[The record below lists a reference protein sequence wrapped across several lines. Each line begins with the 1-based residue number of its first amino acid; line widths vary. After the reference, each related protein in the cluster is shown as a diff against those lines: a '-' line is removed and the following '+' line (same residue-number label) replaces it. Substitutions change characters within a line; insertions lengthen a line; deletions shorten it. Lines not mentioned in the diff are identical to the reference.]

1 MKKIILIFFIACS
14 AATFAQTTGNSANN
28 ANNQAFAQAHLDR
41 IKQDIALTTPQEAQ
55 IRALLIQL
63 YNDREQIQKQAGKTN
78 KQKIGEKRPVQD
90 AFNQNLNAILTPA
103 QQQTLQKKAKER
115 EEAARQAVENSFNNN
130 Q

>member
-1 MKKIILIFFIACS
+1 MKKTILLLFVACS
-14 AATFAQTTGNSANN
+14 AVAYSQSAGNSANN
-28 ANNQAFAQAHLDR
+28 TNNQAFAQEHLNR
-41 IKQDIALTTPQEAQ
+41 MKQDITLTTPQEAQ

-63 YNDREQIQKQAGKTN
+63 YNDREQIQKQQGKTN

-103 QQQTLQKKAKER
+103 QQQTLQQKAKER
-115 EEAARQAVENSFNNN
+115 EEAARQAVENLLNTN